1 MLSFIASP
9 GVAQQPES
17 PVTLEIIPKQSYTQ
31 SLIPLLRD
39 RNPEAALQTFDGLID
54 QTLPLGDLVYSDL
67 PSAAAALHRS
77 LAQQDSGDVY
87 EWLSTWTLPTADRQR
102 VRLLTVP
109 VPIDAPPKVFARSI
123 GERPRDTTFAVAAV
137 GPVDGLWCSGWMWL
151 QAANDL
157 GQLPAVRV
165 KLKGMVD
172 GQVAGAEPLYVLSQ
186 LVGTRGDLALAN
198 AYLQKQ
204 ATVTGEA
211 TPLTP
216 SDINDVAI
224 AAAAV
229 EYPETQGVAE
239 AFLASMIDRATD
251 EDAVNLRPMLR
262 IAHAVAVQNHRG
274 KSPSSVLFE
283 NRLKHWLPVTV
294 RSAKAIERGQ
304 RSGVW
309 LTHEQ
314 HVLHLAGGT
323 ADVLLCRY
331 PLTGVF
337 DFICETQE
345 GGAIGTDGGLVYA
358 GLQFQAL
365 GRTDQL
371 TVWDADAKQAVTRT
385 APFARS
391 GTSPVFNHVSI
402 RSSDTASQF
411 ESNFH
416 PLWFDEKASLASPWL
431 GLRSGGT
438 KRPVFRN
445 IRLTGKPQIPRQ
457 VELIK
462 SDQLRGWMSGF
473 YDESQPPIRDSRME
487 RMLEDAAEAKP
498 VFDWRV
504 EGDRIIAAKQTTS
517 AEAGKPGL
525 LQYQR
530 PLLEDESITYEFL
543 HQDDASIVH
552 PAVGRLTFL
561 LEPGGVR
568 LRWIT
573 TGESEWTGLPVNN
586 AALEP
591 LNRRGPRTL
600 PLKQE
605 AWNQVRVQRT
615 GGELLIH
622 LNSELIYQRP
632 LEPHADTTF
641 GLYRTARTHEATIR
655 NAIMTG
661 DWPST
666 VPQDFLNDPTAV
678 NMPKAP

>member
-1 MLSFIASP
+1 MNSFIASTCI
-9 GVAQQPES
+9 AQQSELSAP
-17 PVTLEIIPKQSYTQ
+17 LEIILRRSYTQ
-31 SLIPLLRD
+31 LLIPLLRD
-39 RNPEAALQTFDGLID
+39 RNPEAALQAFDGLID

-87 EWLSTWTLPTADRQR
+87 EWLSTWTLPTAERQR
-102 VRLLTVP
+102 IRLLTVP

-123 GERPRDTTFAVAAV
+123 GERPRETTFAVAAV
-137 GPVDGLWCSGWMWL
+137 GPVEGLWCSGWMWL
-151 QAANDL
+151 RAANDL

-172 GQVAGAEPLYVLSQ
+172 SQVAGAEQLHVLSQ
-186 LVGTRGDLALAN
+186 LVGTRGDFALAN

-204 ATVTGEA
+204 STVTGEA

-216 SDINDVAI
+216 SDINDAAI
-224 AAAAV
+224 AAAAT
-229 EYPETQGVAE
+229 EYPETQAAAE
-239 AFLASMIDRATD
+239 ELLASMIERATD
-251 EDAVNLRPMLR
+251 DDAVNLRPMLR
-262 IAHAVAVQNHRG
+262 IAHAVAVQSHRG
-274 KSPSSVLFE
+274 KSPSTVLFE
-283 NRLKHWLPVTV
+283 NRLKHWIPVTV

-323 ADVLLCRY
+323 ADILLCRY
-331 PLTGVF
+331 PFTGAF

-345 GGAIGTDGGLVYA
+345 GGAIGTDGGLVY
-358 GLQFQAL
+358 GGVQFQAL

-402 RSSDTASQF
+402 RSSEAASQF

-416 PLWFDEKASLASPWL
+416 ALWLDEQTSLASPWL
-431 GLRSGGT
+431 GLRSSGT

-457 VELIK
+457 IELIT

-473 YDESQPPIRDSRME
+473 YEESQPPTRDSRMAPTVE
-487 RMLEDAAEAKP
+487 GAAEAKP

-504 EGDRIIAAKQTTS
+504 EGDRIIAAKQTTP

-543 HQDDASIVH
+543 HQDESSIVH
-552 PAVGRLTFL
+552 PAVGRLAFL
-561 LEPGGVR
+561 FEAGGVR

-573 TGESEWTGLPVNN
+573 TGQSEWTGLPIDN

-615 GGELLIH
+615 DGELLIH

-632 LEPHADTTF
+632 LEPNADTTF
-641 GLYRTARTHEATIR
+641 GLYRTARSHEASIR
-655 NAIMTG
+655 SIIMAG
-661 DWPST
+661 NWPDT
-666 VPQDFLNDPTAV
+666 VPEDFLADPLTTDIA
-678 NMPKAP
+678 NAP